1 MEDVLG
7 DKKPKKVER
16 FFLTNQFNKCCP
28 FFISIGMTYEQFW
41 YEDPT
46 IANMYLE
53 AFKIKEEREAEKI
66 KWITWEQGLYVY
78 EAICDVSPV
87 LRAFS
92 KATKPL
98 PYPEKPY
105 GTLEKE
111 KQDKKIKEL
120 EKERDIY
127 RTQIFFQN
135 WANSMKGKFNKGK
148 EE

>member
-7 DKKPKKVER
+7 NKKPKKVER

-98 PYPEKPY
+98 PDPEKPY
-105 GTLEKE
+105 GTLEKDQ
-111 KQDKKIKEL
+111 QDKKIKEL